1 MNIKLKYIKH
11 LIDKKPTSSFQLSII
26 FICFLLNVIDGMD
39 VLVISYTAPS
49 IVSFWDISPETL
61 GIVFSS
67 GLFGMAIGALFLAPY
82 ADKLGR
88 KKIILISS
96 IIISLGVF
104 LTAFSKNIIHL
115 TFLRFLSGIG
125 IGTMLA
131 STVSLVSE
139 YTSDRSKDFWIS
151 FVLAGYPVGAVLA
164 GYLSNIIL
172 SKYSWQYVYI
182 VFGSF
187 SLLLIPVVY
196 YFLFESLGFLIKSQ
210 PINAISR
217 INRIFDKLKIANI
230 KALPAYK
237 KNNNQIAINELLNK
251 KYMAP
256 TLKLWI
262 AFFSAFVCLYYLISW
277 IPKLVTDMGLSMEL
291 GIYSGIIFN
300 VGAFLGIITQG
311 YLSSKFGL
319 KRVVS
324 TFMILTCVLMTLI
337 RYFIDSDLM
346 LFIFGVMGF
355 TIQGGFV
362 GLYAFAARI
371 YPIEFR
377 TTGIGWGIGL
387 GRFGAVISP
396 LIGGYLIGAGLSI
409 SQSFMFFGAIAFLSG
424 FSVYITSTKD

>member
-1 MNIKLKYIKH
+1 
-11 LIDKKPTSSFQLSII
+11 
-26 FICFLLNVIDGMD
+26 MD

-82 ADKLGR
+82 ADKVGR
-88 KKIILISS
+88 KKIILIST

-104 LTAFSKNIIHL
+104 FTAFSKNIIHL
-115 TFLRFLSGIG
+115 TSLRFLSGIG

-139 YTSDRSKDFWIS
+139 YTPNRSKDFWIS
-151 FVLAGYPVGAVLA
+151 FVLAGYPVGAIFP

-172 SKYSWQYVYI
+172 IKYSWHYVYL

-187 SLLLIPVVY
+187 SALLIPVVY
-196 YFLFESLGFLIKSQ
+196 YFLAESVGFLIKSQ
-210 PINAISR
+210 PTNAISR

-230 KALPAYK
+230 NTLPAYENK
-237 KNNNQIAINELLNK
+237 NNQIAVNELLNK
-251 KYMAP
+251 KYI
-256 TLKLWI
+256 TSTIKLWI

-291 GIYSGIIFN
+291 GIYSGTIFN
-300 VGAFLGIITQG
+300 AGAFLGIITQG
-311 YLSSKFGL
+311 YFSSKFGL
-319 KRVVS
+319 KRVIS
-324 TFMILTCVLMTLI
+324 TFMILTCILMSLI
-337 RYFIDSDLM
+337 QYFIDSDLM
-346 LFIFGVMGF
+346 LFVFGVLGF

-371 YPIEFR
+371 YPLEFR

-396 LIGGYLIGAGLSI
+396 LIGGYLIGVGLSL
-409 SQSFMFFGAIAFLSG
+409 SQSFMIFGSIAFLSG
-424 FSVYITSTKD
+424 FTVYITSIKN

>member
-1 MNIKLKYIKH
+1 M
-11 LIDKKPTSSFQLSII
+11 
-26 FICFLLNVIDGMD
+26 LNVIDGMD

-187 SLLLIPVVY
+187 SVLLIPVVY

-230 KALPAYK
+230 KTLPVYK

-251 KYMAP
+251 KYLAS

-277 IPKLVTDMGLSMEL
+277 IPKLVTDMGLSIEL
-291 GIYSGIIFN
+291 GVYSGIIFN

-311 YLSSKFGL
+311 YFSSKFGL

-324 TFMILTCVLMTLI
+324 TFMILTCFLMTLI
-337 RYFIDSDLM
+337 QYFIDYDLM
-346 LFIFGVMGF
+346 LFIFGVLGF

-409 SQSFMFFGAIAFLSG
+409 SQSFMIFGAVAFLSG
-424 FSVYITSTKD
+424 FTVYITSIKN

>member
-1 MNIKLKYIKH
+1 
-11 LIDKKPTSSFQLSII
+11 
-26 FICFLLNVIDGMD
+26 MD

-61 GIVFSS
+61 GVVFSS

-115 TFLRFLSGIG
+115 TFLRFISGIG

-139 YTSDRSKDFWIS
+139 YTPNRSKDFWIS

-172 SKYSWQYVYI
+172 FKYSWQYVYI
-182 VFGSF
+182 VFGTF
-187 SLLLIPVVY
+187 SVLLIPVVY
-196 YFLFESLGFLIKSQ
+196 YFLFESLEFLIKSQ

-217 INRIFDKLKIANI
+217 INKIFDKLKIANI
-230 KALPAYK
+230 KALPVYK

-251 KYMAP
+251 QYIAP

-277 IPKLVTDMGLSMEL
+277 IPKLVTDLGLSMEL

-319 KRVVS
+319 KRVIS

-409 SQSFMFFGAIAFLSG
+409 SQSFMIFGAVAFLSG
-424 FSVYITSTKD
+424 FTVYLTSIKN

>member
-1 MNIKLKYIKH
+1 
-11 LIDKKPTSSFQLSII
+11 
-26 FICFLLNVIDGMD
+26 MD

-61 GIVFSS
+61 GVVFSS

-115 TFLRFLSGIG
+115 TFLRFISGIG

-139 YTSDRSKDFWIS
+139 YTSNRSKDFWIS
-151 FVLAGYPVGAVLA
+151 FILAGYPVGAVLA
-164 GYLSNIIL
+164 GYLSNTIL
-172 SKYSWQYVYI
+172 LKYSWQYVYI

-196 YFLFESLGFLIKSQ
+196 YFLYESLEFLIKSQ
-210 PINAISR
+210 PVNAISR

-409 SQSFMFFGAIAFLSG
+409 SQSFMIFGAVAFLSG
-424 FSVYITSTKD
+424 FTVYLTSIKN

>member
-1 MNIKLKYIKH
+1 
-11 LIDKKPTSSFQLSII
+11 
-26 FICFLLNVIDGMD
+26 MD

-61 GIVFSS
+61 GVVFSS

-115 TFLRFLSGIG
+115 TFLRFISGIG

-139 YTSDRSKDFWIS
+139 YTSNRSKDFWIS
-151 FVLAGYPVGAVLA
+151 FILAGYPVGAVLA
-164 GYLSNIIL
+164 GYLSNNIL
-172 SKYSWQYVYI
+172 LKYSWQYVYI

-196 YFLFESLGFLIKSQ
+196 YFLYESLEFLIKSQ
-210 PINAISR
+210 PVNAISR

-409 SQSFMFFGAIAFLSG
+409 SQSFMIFGAVAFLSG
-424 FSVYITSTKD
+424 FTVYLTSIKN

>member
-1 MNIKLKYIKH
+1 
-11 LIDKKPTSSFQLSII
+11 
-26 FICFLLNVIDGMD
+26 MD

-49 IVSFWDISPETL
+49 IVSLWNISPEAL

-82 ADKLGR
+82 ADKVGR
-88 KKIILISS
+88 KKIILIST

-139 YTSDRSKDFWIS
+139 YTPERSKDFWIS
-151 FVLAGYPVGAVLA
+151 FVLAGYPVGAILA
-164 GYLSNIIL
+164 GYLTNIIL
-172 SKYSWQYVYI
+172 FKYSWHYVYI
-182 VFGSF
+182 IFGSL
-187 SLLLIPVVY
+187 SVLIIPVVY
-196 YFLFESLGFLIKSQ
+196 YFLFESVGFLIKSQ

-217 INRIFDKLKIANI
+217 INMIYDKLKIANI
-230 KALPAYK
+230 KTLPIYENR
-237 KNNNQIAINELLNK
+237 NNRIAIKELLNK
-251 KYMAP
+251 KYIAP
-256 TLKLWI
+256 TIKLWI

-277 IPKLVTDMGLSMEL
+277 IPKMVTDMGLSIEL
-291 GIYSGIIFN
+291 GIYSGTIFN
-300 VGAFLGIITQG
+300 IGAFLGIITQG
-311 YLSSKFGL
+311 YFSLKLGL
-319 KRVVS
+319 QRVIS
-324 TFMILTCVLMTLI
+324 AFMILTCILMTQI
-337 RYFIDSDLM
+337 QYFIDSDLM
-346 LFIFGVMGF
+346 LFIFGVLGF

-371 YPIEFR
+371 YPLEFR

-409 SQSFMFFGAIAFLSG
+409 SQSFMIFGVIAFLSG
-424 FSVYITSTKD
+424 FTVYVTSIKN